1 MVLYFIAKA
10 QRPEIYQ
17 WGYKMKRHSL
27 NGIGLNRVAWWN
39 LSKTTGPTDKLTL
52 KSEGFEPSS
61 DHEMSKHGRIL
72 VAMSGGIDSSLAAVM
87 LHDEGYE
94 VIGMTMKTW
103 DYASSGGTKKETG
116 CCSLDSINDARNI
129 SVSLGFPHYI
139 LDIRAEF
146 GDAVIDHFTGE
157 YLEGRTP
164 NPCVMCNTH
173 IKWDALLRRADRL
186 DCELIATGH
195 YANIRLVTT
204 TPVVRQSEQDH
215 QDTGEPLHGGDS
227 AGRYVISKGV
237 DTLKDQSYVLW
248 GVSQESLRRTKLPL
262 GHLRKTEIRE
272 MATERGF
279 IELVNKSESYEI
291 CFVPDNDYRGFLKRR
306 VPGLEAEVAGGN
318 FVMEGT
324 GKIMGKHEGYPFYTI
339 GQRKGLGMA
348 FGQPMFVT
356 EIRKETNEVVLGVDT
371 DLFRDG
377 MMVGK
382 LNLQKYDRIVG
393 SLDTVTK
400 VRYKDAGT
408 RAMISQTRDPRT
420 GNDQMEVLFEQGV
433 SAIAPGQAAVF
444 YEGDDVVGGGW
455 ITKSFRQDGV

>member
-1 MVLYFIAKA
+1 
-10 QRPEIYQ
+10 
-17 WGYKMKRHSL
+17 
-27 NGIGLNRVAWWN
+27 
-39 LSKTTGPTDKLTL
+39 
-52 KSEGFEPSS
+52 
-61 DHEMSKHGRIL
+61 MSKHGRIL

-116 CCSLDSINDARNI
+116 CCSLDSINDARN
-129 SVSLGFPHYI
+129 VAVNLGFPHYI

-146 GDAVIDHFTGE
+146 GDSVIDHFTGE

-164 NPCVMCNTH
+164 NPCVLCNTH

-186 DCELIATGH
+186 DCEFIATGH
-195 YANIRLVTT
+195 YAHIR
-204 TPVVRQSEQDH
+204 QDVE
-215 QDTGEPLHGGDS
+215 GAS
-227 AGRYVISKGV
+227 AGRYVISKGI

-248 GVSQESLRRTKLPL
+248 GVSQESLSRTKLPL
-262 GHLRKTEIRE
+262 GHLRKSEIRA

-279 IELVNKSESYEI
+279 MELVNKSESYEI

-306 VPGLEAEVAGGN
+306 IPGLEAEVAGGN

-324 GKIMGKHEGYPFYTI
+324 GKVLGKHEGYPFYTI

-356 EIRKETNEVVLGVDT
+356 EIRKEINEVVLGVDT

-377 MMVGK
+377 MLVSK
-382 LNLQKYDRIVG
+382 LNLQKYAQLTEP
-393 SLDTVTK
+393 LDTITK
-400 VRYKDAGT
+400 VRYKDSGT
-408 RAMISQTRDPRT
+408 RATITQTEPDRI
-420 GNDQMEVLFEQGV
+420 EVLFEQGV

-455 ITKSFRQDGV
+455 IMKSFRKG